1 MRAPTRFIFKQID
14 LIEFIQTI
22 KETSD
27 LFGTFIDE
35 TSVFKLKVTKQ
46 SKPVLLQY
54 LNQTS
59 SNVISVERRKI
70 VFKFTDQKELLPIIT
85 AAIETELYE
94 LPDNQKTYYRPQAL
108 KAVQKALP
116 LYSFR
121 FLYDEIQLIL
131 NPPEPS
137 IDADSEEFK
146 QEVKDIVARVKEKQ
160 KQKLNPPKKGLLE

>member
-1 MRAPTRFIFKQID
+1 MKAPTRFIFKQTE

-22 KETSD
+22 KETTD
-27 LFGTFIDE
+27 LFGIFLDVTPI
-35 TSVFKLKVTKQ
+35 FKLKVSKQ

-59 SNVISVERRKI
+59 SNVVNVERRKI
-70 VFKFTDQKELLPIIT
+70 AFKLTDQKELLPIIT

-108 KAVQKALP
+108 KAVQKVLP
-116 LYSFR
+116 LYSP
-121 FLYDEIQLIL
+121 LYEEIQNVL

-146 QEVKDIVARVKEKQ
+146 QEVKDIVAQYKERQ